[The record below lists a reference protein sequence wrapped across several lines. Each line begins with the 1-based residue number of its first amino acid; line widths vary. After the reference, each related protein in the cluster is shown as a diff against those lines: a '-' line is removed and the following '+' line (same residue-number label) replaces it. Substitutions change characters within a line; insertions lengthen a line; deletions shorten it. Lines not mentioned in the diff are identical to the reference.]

1 METSLRFNIIPEIIF
16 GVLNASQGFLI
27 FAFHVSLSKSKRQIW
42 EEFFRVKS
50 NKLRKDFQ
58 SVSKFFNANK
68 KENEIEIESAF
79 KPVIKSKSN
88 SEVEEEEN
96 IEKNKDEIIELA
108 NKDSTTQKQKLESD
122 KLFTICQQFDQT
134 QTPKNRS
141 GSCSSVTTTI
151 KTVKQ
156 INEDRRFVPIGA
168 YKKCASFLTTSKSIH
183 DSLETNGDVKSSC
196 STPEID
202 HNSINYFSDDISARI
217 SRLNESLR
225 RIKNTEKKSL
235 TNNKFS
241 PVSFKLD
248 DLSTLFYDQL

>member
-68 KENEIEIESAF
+68 KENEMGIESAF

-88 SEVEEEEN
+88 SEVEEEN
-96 IEKNKDEIIELA
+96 IEQNKEIIET
-108 NKDSTTQKQKLESD
+108 NINDKDSTQKLESD
-122 KLFTICQQFDQT
+122 KLFTICQQFEQT
-134 QTPKNRS
+134 SKNRS
-141 GSCSSVTTTI
+141 GSCSSVTTTT

-183 DSLETNGDVKSSC
+183 DSLETNVDVKTNC

-235 TNNKFS
+235 SNNKFS

>member
-1 METSLRFNIIPEIIF
+1 METSLRYNIIPEILF

-50 NKLRKDFQ
+50 NKLRKD
-58 SVSKFFNANK
+58 VSKLFNSSK
-68 KENEIEIESAF
+68 KENESEIGIESAF
-79 KPVIKSKSN
+79 KPVIKSKS
-88 SEVEEEEN
+88 EVEEEET
-96 IEKNKDEIIELA
+96 IEKNKGIIETDI
-108 NKDSTTQKQKLESD
+108 NDKVSSDTQKLESD
-122 KLFTICQQFDQT
+122 KLFTICQFEQQ
-134 QTPKNRS
+134 KNRS
-141 GSCSSVTTTI
+141 SSCSSVTTTT

-156 INEDRRFVPIGA
+156 LNEDRRFVPIGA

-183 DSLETNGDVKSSC
+183 DSLETNGDGKTNCC

-235 TNNKFS
+235 TNKFS